1 MYALLRRNLL
11 PLFKRLAGQSVQACA
26 EPQEGHISIL
36 LPVLNESE
44 RIEACLSGL
53 IQQTAEVREILVID
67 SGSTD
72 GTQACVERYSRR
84 DPRIRLLDA
93 NPVDAR
99 WTGKAWGLN
108 SGLEHSSGECPW
120 ILCLD
125 ADVKI
130 APLLARSLL
139 AHARR
144 TGVRTFSV
152 ATRQRLSGVMDGF
165 IHPALLT
172 TLVYR
177 YGAPGRATRNL
188 HMVQANGQCF
198 FSRRETLIKTE
209 AFLRARASLCEDITA
224 ARRLAECGEQVG
236 FYEAGA
242 LVEVAMYRD
251 WRETWRNWP
260 RSLPMRDQYFGWR
273 EAAGL
278 AGVLLLQ
285 AMPLPVLLSS
295 AIAGA
300 PRALVGVSGVLLMI
314 RLGVLCGTAR
324 AYVDRPWSY
333 WLSPLCDLPAAL
345 RIIQSALTRRHTWR
359 GRSYVRSKGGEFE
372 PAQGKS

>member
-1 MYALLRRNLL
+1 
-11 PLFKRLAGQSVQACA
+11 LFAFLEKIAGERIEACA
-26 EPQEGHISIL
+26 QAQDGRISIL

-44 RIEACLSGL
+44 RIETCLAGVMR
-53 IQQTAEVREILVID
+53 QTEEVSEILVID
-67 SGSTD
+67 SGSSD
-72 GTQACVERYSRR
+72 GTKDCIERYRR
-84 DPRIRLLDA
+84 QDPRIRLLDA
-93 NPVDAR
+93 SPVDAR
-99 WTGKAWGLN
+99 WTGKAWALNFGLQR
-108 SGLEHSSGECPW
+108 SAGDCRW

-125 ADVKI
+125 ADVRI

-139 AHARR
+139 AHAQR
-144 TGVRTFSV
+144 TNVTSFSV
-152 ATRQRLSGVMDGF
+152 ATRQRLSGIIDAL

-177 YGAPGRATRNL
+177 FGAPGRATRNL

-198 FSRRETLIKTE
+198 FSRREILIETE

-236 FYEAGA
+236 FYEAGG
-242 LVEVAMYRD
+242 LVEVAMYRN

-278 AGVLLLQ
+278 LGVLLLQ
-285 AMPLPVLLSS
+285 AMPLPLFLYG

-300 PRALVGVSGVLLMI
+300 PRALVGTSAVLLLV
-314 RLGVLCGTAR
+314 RFGVLCGTAK

-345 RIIQSALTRRHTWR
+345 RLLQSALRRRHTWR
-359 GRSYVRSKGGEFE
+359 GRSYVRVKGGEFE
-372 PAQGKS
+372 PVQGKS